1 MALFGNKKK
10 KDEAKKPAKAVK
22 PKAEAP
28 AKKAAKP
35 TSPAVMTPG
44 SVLVRPR
51 ITEKTGNLT
60 AANVYTFDVAMAA
73 TKRTVAAAVEAEYKV
88 KPLKVRIVNQKA
100 ARVRLRTRRG
110 YGATTRGKKAYVTV
124 KKGDRIEFAS

>member
-10 KDEAKKPAKAVK
+10 KEEVKKPAKAAK
-22 PKAEAP
+22 PKAEAS

-35 TSPAVMTPG
+35 STPVVITPG

-60 AANVYTFDVAMAA
+60 ASNVYTFDVKTSA
-73 TKRTVAAAVEAEYKV
+73 TKRSIAAAIKAEYKV
-88 KPLKVRIVNQKA
+88 SPVAVRIVTRKA
-100 ARVRLRTRRG
+100 SRVRLRTRRG
-110 YGATTRGKKAYVTV
+110 FGATNAGKKAYVTV
-124 KKGDRIEFAS
+124 KKGDRIEFSA